1 MNENIQKYNYRISQN
16 GKITVPNNLHFE
28 LPTIA
33 INVKSGRTTYC
44 FTGSYD
50 GDKSLP
56 SKLLKYMTLY
66 SGKGVESSGE
76 V

>member
-1 MNENIQKYNYRISQN
+1 MENQKYNYHITSDGR
-16 GKITVPNNLHFE
+16 ITVPNSFHFE

-44 FTGSYD
+44 FMGSYD

-56 SKLLKYMTLY
+56 SKLLKFMTLY
-66 SGKGVESSGE
+66 SSKGVENSGE